1 MFRRAHR
8 LLRRIDPLPAA
19 EGCGSR
25 SACVHLA
32 KRKLNEDSSVEIDM
46 KWMRTAL
53 AGLLIGAALATP
65 VLAAEEACLQ
75 NNRIW
80 GWQALDQ
87 RTLVVTDRD
96 YKRYTVHLTGGC
108 IGLDRYAGASLVFRQ
123 KLDLGCLSQGDM
135 IAFNS
140 PGLGRMSCSVTNVEA
155 AQPAPPK

>member
-1 MFRRAHR
+1 
-8 LLRRIDPLPAA
+8 L
-19 EGCGSR
+19 
-25 SACVHLA
+25 
-32 KRKLNEDSSVEIDM
+32 VEIAM
-46 KWMRTAL
+46 KWMRTAF

-87 RTLVVTDRD
+87 RTLVVTERD

-108 IGLDRYAGASLVFRQ
+108 IGLDSYAGASLVFRQ
-123 KLDLGCLSQGDM
+123 KLNLGCLSQGDM
-135 IAFNS
+135 VAFNS

-155 AQPAPPK
+155 AQPAPAK

>member
-1 MFRRAHR
+1 
-8 LLRRIDPLPAA
+8 
-19 EGCGSR
+19 
-25 SACVHLA
+25 
-32 KRKLNEDSSVEIDM
+32 M

-108 IGLDRYAGASLVFRQ
+108 IGLDRYAGASIVFRQ
-123 KLDLGCLSQGDM
+123 KLNLGCLSQGDM
-135 IAFNS
+135 VAFNS
-140 PGLGRMSCSVTNVEA
+140 PGLGCMSCSVTNVEA
-155 AQPAPPK
+155 AQPAPAK